1 MREGAYCAG
10 SVAKDQTA
18 VELATVQF
26 AATLWHAVPGQRWRW
41 ILKLDKR
48 NLQRCKS
55 FHAVR
60 TGLRVVNFALIIQS
74 QNFPSVTIIRCLL
87 DLLEE

>member
-1 MREGAYCAG
+1 
-10 SVAKDQTA
+10 

-60 TGLRVVNFALIIQS
+60 TGLRVVDFALIQS
-74 QNFPSVTIIRCLL
+74 QNFPSVTIIRYLE

>member
-1 MREGAYCAG
+1 M
-10 SVAKDQTA
+10 
-18 VELATVQF
+18 ELATVQF

-60 TGLRVVNFALIIQS
+60 TGLRVVDFALIQS
-74 QNFPSVTIIRCLL
+74 QNFPSVTIIRYLL

>member
-1 MREGAYCAG
+1 VREGAYCAG

-60 TGLRVVNFALIIQS
+60 TGLRVVDFALIQS
-74 QNFPSVTIIRCLL
+74 QNFPSVTIIRYLE

>member
-60 TGLRVVNFALIIQS
+60 TGLRVVDFALIQS
-74 QNFPSVTIIRCLL
+74 QNFPSVTIIRYLE

>member
-1 MREGAYCAG
+1 VREGAYCAG

-60 TGLRVVNFALIIQS
+60 TGLRVVDFALIQS
-74 QNFPSVTIIRCLL
+74 QNFPSVTIIRYLL